1 MATNHPSVDTFIAK
15 AKQWQAEYM
24 LLRSILQETALEESF
39 KWYQPCYLINGRNVV
54 IMSGFTDR
62 VVLGFFKGALL
73 SDPHILLQQP
83 GPNTQSSRFMAF
95 TSVAQIEEQRA
106 IIRDYLEEAIRNER
120 AGLQVAF
127 KKVSERLLPDELR
140 RILDEREDVRQAF
153 EKLTPGRQRLYIMHV
168 ESAKQVKTRLSRLDD
183 CIPKILAGKGLRDE
197 YQHKKR

>member
-1 MATNHPSVDTFIAK
+1 MHQPNPLVGAFISNAKDWNEVYTALRAILLDTD
-15 AKQWQAEYM
+15 
-24 LLRSILQETALEESF
+24 LEESF

-73 SDPHILLQQP
+73 SDPHNLLQQP

-120 AGLQVAF
+120 AGLRVAF
-127 KKVSERLLPDELR
+127 KKVTERVLPEELR
-140 RILDEREDVRQAF
+140 QLLDEREDVRLAF
-153 EKLTPGRQRLYIMHV
+153 EALTPGRQRLYIMHI
-168 ESAKQVKTRLSRLDD
+168 ESAKQVKTREARTQA
-183 CIPKILAGKGLRDE
+183 CIPTILAGKGLRD
-197 YQHKKR
+197 